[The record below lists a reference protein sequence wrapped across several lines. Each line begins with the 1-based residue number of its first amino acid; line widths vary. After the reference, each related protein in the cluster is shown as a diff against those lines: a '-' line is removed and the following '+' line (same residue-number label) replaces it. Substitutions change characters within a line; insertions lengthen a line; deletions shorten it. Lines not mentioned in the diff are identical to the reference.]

1 MKKILS
7 LFLTILLAIAP
18 MSTVLAADDS
28 LEVTQAHAGYS
39 FTITAK
45 TNFNAS
51 ATLKVFPIAAEGAEI
66 APTAVPTYIA
76 QLDAPTGTD
85 ATSGKNVYTFAFDF
99 ATGTATGWYR
109 AIVNNETA
117 KAVDFKYYDAADIV
131 SFYQSLK
138 AANTDTDIVAVFEA
152 YKDSAITFDMGG
164 YFDPVAPYGTEVKEK
179 IAACINALDASLPAD
194 LGALPTHTQVNNY
207 LAAYETVLLPEK
219 ERVIT
224 IAEIETAASATEFDT
239 LIQANDVALGLD
251 MGYYDNATIGL
262 TAEAVYNRAKAI
274 PSADFTN
281 AKVAEKFNVAV
292 MLAMIDTVEYGTV
305 TAALQHY
312 NGNGF
317 TLSSTY
323 SAGFGE
329 AEHNSVS
336 VLLKNNASS
345 ITSAAT
351 LEAKYLEYSEDVLR
365 GDVNNGTQVP
375 GLTPSNQGSIGG
387 GSRPSGPSKPTG
399 TFSDINDA
407 PWAKEAIEYLATE
420 NVLAGKG
427 DGKFYPNDTVTR
439 EEFVKIIVEAFD
451 LLEKNATAN
460 FADIE
465 EGRWSYSHIASA
477 FSAGIITG
485 DGSNFNPSSQMTRQ
499 DMAVVI
505 YRVAQHMGETLPGT
519 PDSSF
524 ADQVRIADYA
534 QEAVGVLVGAG
545 IINGTG
551 DNMFTPSG
559 IVTRAQAAKIVYEL
573 IMVIK

>member
-28 LEVTQAHAGYS
+28 LEVAQEHTGYD
-39 FTITAK
+39 FAITAK

-85 ATSGKNVYTFAFDF
+85 ATSGKNVYTFDFDF

-117 KAVDFKYYDAADIV
+117 KAVDFKYYDAAAV
-131 SFYQSLK
+131 ASFYKALK
-138 AANTDTDIVAVFEA
+138 AADAAGIDAVFQA
-152 YKDSAITFDMGG
+152 NKTTAIGFDMGG
-164 YFDPVAPYGTEVKEK
+164 YFDSVAPYGAAVKEK
-179 IAACINALDASLPAD
+179 IAACVNALDASLPAD
-194 LGALPTHTQVNNY
+194 LGALPTHAQIKAYIT
-207 LAAYETVLLPEK
+207 AYETVLLPEM
-219 ERVIT
+219 ERVIA
-224 IAEIETAASATEFDT
+224 IAELETAANATEFDT
-239 LIQANDVALGLD
+239 LIQASKVALGLD
-251 MGYYDNATIGL
+251 MTYYDDAIVGPTK
-262 TAEAVYNRAKAI
+262 EAVYNRAKAI

-292 MLAMIDTVEYGTV
+292 MLAMIDTVDYGTV

-365 GDVNNGTQVP
+365 GDVNSDPQVP

-399 TFSDINDA
+399 TFSDINEA
-407 PWAKEAIEYLATE
+407 SWAKEAIEYLATE

-451 LLEKNATAN
+451 LLDKNATAD
-460 FADIE
+460 FTDVASD
-465 EGRWSYSHIASA
+465 RWSYNHIAAA
-477 FSAGIITG
+477 FSAGIIAG
-485 DGSNFNPSSQMTRQ
+485 DGNNFNPSNKMTRQ

-505 YRVAQHMGETLPGT
+505 YRVAQHMGETLPGV

-559 IVTRAQAAKIVYEL
+559 IVTRAQAAKVVYEL

>member
-1 MKKILS
+1 
-7 LFLTILLAIAP
+7 
-18 MSTVLAADDS
+18 MSTVLAADES
-28 LEVTQAHAGYS
+28 LEVAHEHTGYD

-85 ATSGKNVYTFAFDF
+85 AESGKNVYTFDFDF

-109 AIVNNETA
+109 AIVNNE
-117 KAVDFKYYDAADIV
+117 KAVDFKYYDAGAV
-131 SFYQSLK
+131 ASFYQALK
-138 AANTDTDIVAVFEA
+138 AADATGIDAVFQA
-152 YKDSAITFDMGG
+152 NKDSAITFDMGA
-164 YFDPVAPYGTEVKEK
+164 YFDPVAPYGTAVKEK
-179 IAACINALDASLPAD
+179 IAACVNALDASLPAD
-194 LGALPTHTQVNNY
+194 FLPTHAQIK
-207 LAAYETVLLPEK
+207 AYIIAFETVLLPEM
-219 ERVIT
+219 ERLIT
-224 IAEIETAASATEFDT
+224 IAEIETATSATEFDT
-239 LIQANDVALGLD
+239 LIQANKVALGLD
-251 MGYYDNATIGL
+251 MTYYDNATLGL
-262 TAEAVYNRAKAI
+262 TKEVVYNRAKAI

-375 GLTPSNQGSIGG
+375 GPTPSNQAPIGG
-387 GSRPSGPSKPTG
+387 GPAGPSKPTG
-399 TFSDINDA
+399 TFSDINEA
-407 PWAKEAIEYLATE
+407 SWAKEAIEYLATE

-451 LLEKNATAN
+451 LLDKNATAD
-460 FADIE
+460 FADVAND
-465 EGRWSYSHIASA
+465 RWSYSHIAAA

-519 PDSSF
+519 PDNSF
-524 ADQVRIADYA
+524 KDQVRIADYA